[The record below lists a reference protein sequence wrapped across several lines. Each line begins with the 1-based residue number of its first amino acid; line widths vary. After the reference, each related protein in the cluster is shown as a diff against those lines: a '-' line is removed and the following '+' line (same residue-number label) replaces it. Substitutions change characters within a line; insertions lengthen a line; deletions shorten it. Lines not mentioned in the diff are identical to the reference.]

1 MDLRA
6 FKEWIIENDFEN
18 NELFQESLVCYCN
31 RAYKAAYMFSYLA
44 FIEYLR
50 DIILEYKGVPIKFE
64 EKWRE
69 KFEKKNDGKGDAER
83 KKIIGDE
90 WNKIR
95 NDLTNEDDWDKALK
109 NIINEADYNIFC
121 YDTKVRSE
129 FEVKKNHRNVC
140 AHNKERIISNATVE
154 DLWDFIAYVK
164 PLSVING
171 TAKYIIKMLEDIIQ
185 FCNRDEYK
193 EKAHE
198 IYRFYMKIMG
208 VEKKEVF
215 VEICKKI
222 NLYYPDEGNTFFI
235 ELFELIFHNTYAEE
249 YQWVEG
255 WEDIELF
262 MKINVCN
269 YKREI
274 DKVRF
279 YKYLKKRDI
288 QWSRFDLYAPTAIF
302 MHGHNF
308 ELKKRFL
315 LEMFNNEKHYTNWN
329 NLLLASD
336 DWEEYIFDDKILSII
351 KKPENIKIV
360 LSEIKKL
367 YTYDNGYNKNKETST
382 FDYSNFSIDNKITR
396 KIMLILILAMKNN
409 IDATNVDV
417 AELIKRCKLVISYA
431 DKDSN
436 YSYMSNNFRINSEV
450 YSWLLV
456 QKMA

>member
-140 AHNKERIISNATVE
+140 AHNKERIISNSTVE

-171 TAKYIIKMLEDIIQ
+171 TAKYIIKTLEDIIQ

-396 KIMLILILAMKNN
+396 KIMLILILAMKND

>member
-1 MDLRA
+1 
-6 FKEWIIENDFEN
+6 
-18 NELFQESLVCYCN
+18 
-31 RAYKAAYMFSYLA
+31 
-44 FIEYLR
+44 
-50 DIILEYKGVPIKFE
+50 
-64 EKWRE
+64 
-69 KFEKKNDGKGDAER
+69 
-83 KKIIGDE
+83 
-90 WNKIR
+90 
-95 NDLTNEDDWDKALK
+95 
-109 NIINEADYNIFC
+109 
-121 YDTKVRSE
+121 
-129 FEVKKNHRNVC
+129 
-140 AHNKERIISNATVE
+140 
-154 DLWDFIAYVK
+154 
-164 PLSVING
+164 
-171 TAKYIIKMLEDIIQ
+171 
-185 FCNRDEYK
+185 
-193 EKAHE
+193 
-198 IYRFYMKIMG
+198 
-208 VEKKEVF
+208 
-215 VEICKKI
+215 
-222 NLYYPDEGNTFFI
+222 
-235 ELFELIFHNTYAEE
+235 
-249 YQWVEG
+249 
-255 WEDIELF
+255 

-396 KIMLILILAMKNN
+396 KIMLILILAMKND

-417 AELIKRCKLVISYA
+417 AELIK
-431 DKDSN
+431 
-436 YSYMSNNFRINSEV
+436 
-450 YSWLLV
+450 SWLFLMLIKIV
-456 QKMA
+456 IIVI